1 MIIWS
6 LDVWLKAFT
15 THYLSSGHNSKFGP
29 DKAVQCSEVK
39 VSAVQF
45 TSLYCKTKE
54 SSLVKYSVVLLSRPA
69 ASGKQRD
76 RRFGKILI
84 SWKIGSLN

>member
-45 TSLYCKTKE
+45 TSLYC
-54 SSLVKYSVVLLSRPA
+54 LVKYSVVLLSRPA